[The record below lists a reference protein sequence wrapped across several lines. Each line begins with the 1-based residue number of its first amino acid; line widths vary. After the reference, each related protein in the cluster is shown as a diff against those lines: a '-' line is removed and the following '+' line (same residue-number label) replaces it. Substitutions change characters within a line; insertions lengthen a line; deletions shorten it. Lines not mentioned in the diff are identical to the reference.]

1 MFLTQFTLYIDDHR
15 ERENY
20 QKRKSRTVI
29 HILSQELE
37 EILPSILKS
46 VVQENGIKNFF
57 NPLQPGVAFSGGIDK
72 QNRAVMG

>member
-1 MFLTQFTLYIDDHR
+1 M
-15 ERENY
+15 
-20 QKRKSRTVI
+20 I

-72 QNRAVMG
+72 QNRAVLG

>member
-1 MFLTQFTLYIDDHR
+1 M
-15 ERENY
+15 
-20 QKRKSRTVI
+20 I

-37 EILPSILKS
+37 EKLPSILKS

-72 QNRAVMG
+72 QNRAVLGESVTSKIFHDPSGGDIKLP